1 MAIPPT
7 VVEVLRSHRVRQYE
21 LRLFAGDNWQD
32 LDLVFTTPR
41 GTPIDQS
48 HVSQHFKRMLKKAV
62 LPDMRFHD
70 LRHTCASLLLTQNVS
85 MKVVSERFGHSSISI
100 TMDLYS
106 HILPAQDREA
116 ADALDEVLR
125 GAS

>member
-1 MAIPPT
+1 
-7 VVEVLRSHRVRQYE
+7 
-21 LRLFAGDNWQD
+21 
-32 LDLVFTTPR
+32 
-41 GTPIDQS
+41 
-48 HVSQHFKRMLKKAV
+48 
-62 LPDMRFHD
+62 
-70 LRHTCASLLLTQNVS
+70 
-85 MKVVSERFGHSSISI
+85 MKVVSDRLGHSSISI